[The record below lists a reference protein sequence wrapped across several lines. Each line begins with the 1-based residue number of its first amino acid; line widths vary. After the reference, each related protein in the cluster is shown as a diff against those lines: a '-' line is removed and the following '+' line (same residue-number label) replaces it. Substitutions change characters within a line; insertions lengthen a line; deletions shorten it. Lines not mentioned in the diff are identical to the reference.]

1 MLRKLV
7 LAALAAAA
15 AMPAAAQP
23 PRDDPRYDA
32 RYDARYD
39 GPRYDGPRYDGPRYD
54 APVRRLPPAAELA
67 RARDTLD
74 RVLDAFMDVRIG
86 PVVDAVDPRAR
97 FDPYRPETVGDLASR
112 DDPYARERLHAE
124 VARTTAG
131 IAVAAREVAVLT
143 PALRRSIDDARRRM
157 EAAMAPYDGW

>member
-7 LAALAAAA
+7 LTALAAAA

-23 PRDDPRYDA
+23 PREDPRYDPPA
-32 RYDARYD
+32 
-39 GPRYDGPRYDGPRYD
+39 
-54 APVRRLPPAAELA
+54 RRLPPAAELA

-74 RVLDAFMDVRIG
+74 RVLDAFLDVRIG

-97 FDPYRPETVGDLASR
+97 ANPYRPETVGDLASR

-124 VARTTAG
+124 VGRTTAG
-131 IAVAAREVAVLT
+131 IAAAAREVAVLA

-157 EAAMAPYDGW
+157 EAATAPYDGW